1 MSGLHTSTVTAL
13 LGDVKGVPGREEHPS
28 FEDIYSTYQQI
39 VRGICLRMLR
49 DPIEAEDA
57 TQDVFSRVLLKLHT
71 FRGESALSS
80 WLYRVTTNLVLMRFR
95 KNKCNPLLLTGSL
108 DDNLIP
114 QMRVAG
120 PDRCLEWATDRID
133 LEAAISRLPRGT
145 RRVFVLH
152 DIEGYRHRE
161 IASHFGCSIGTSKSQ
176 LHKARRHLCKLLAC
190 QETDSANGPS

>member
-1 MSGLHTSTVTAL
+1 MPEPHTAIAATLDDIPRGPRQENLPTF
-13 LGDVKGVPGREEHPS
+13 EE
-28 FEDIYSTYQQI
+28 IYSTYQQI

-57 TQDVFSRVLLKLHT
+57 TQDVFIRVLLKLHT

-95 KNKCNPLLLTGSL
+95 RNKCNPALRAGALE
-108 DDNLIP
+108 DDLIP
-114 QMRVAG
+114 QAG
-120 PDRCLEWATDRID
+120 LGGADAFLEWATDRID

-152 DIEGYRHRE
+152 DIAGYRHKE
-161 IASHFGCSIGTSKSQ
+161 IANHFGCSIGTSKSQ
-176 LHKARRHLCKLLAC
+176 LHKARRRLCKLLGH
-190 QETDSANGPS
+190 QEIESAKGPS